1 MALQGSVST
10 NQYSGNGFSMG
21 MKCTW
26 SATQSVSEN
35 KSVITWTLASEG
47 GAGYSAYTGNVKLEI
62 NGERVLQID
71 SRFTME
77 GGGKWSKSG
86 TLEIPHNADG
96 TKSFTVSIS
105 AGIWFYTSE
114 NCKGTGTFTLDQ
126 IPRASSATVP
136 NFTIGT
142 GGTISI
148 NRASGNFTHK
158 LSVKLGGSTYDIA
171 SDVGTSYKWT
181 PDADTWG
188 KRIPNDTSAGCTMI
202 VDTYNGSTK
211 IGTASYDF
219 TLYVPSGYVPSVLS
233 LEVSLVND
241 NATVKSWGVAVKG
254 YTKLSWEAQAAG
266 SYGSTITGYTFT
278 AGGMTVYATSGTTGI
293 LQTAG
298 SVVPSFRV
306 TDSRGR
312 KASLDADPIEVFD
325 YAAPNVANAAAYRC
339 DKNGNANADETNV
352 RITLT
357 AKISSVGGKNSA
369 KLQYRYK
376 PAGGSYTGWTD
387 FTSGAIL
394 AGFDAAKSY
403 EFELKAVD
411 ALGKAK
417 SATVTVPTESV
428 WLNGKDG
435 GKGAAFGKY
444 AEEDDLFD
452 VAWRSRFRGAV
463 TFDTRPAQLA
473 PSGFGLGEKA
483 PKTPWANVNS
493 LLLSG
498 WYRFDETENPTPG
511 GIAAGGIT
519 ATYAYMRV
527 DGYNENHC
535 CQTLYPFGYKSR
547 MMRFMVNGS
556 WGEWEWE
563 NPPMVAGVEYRT
575 TERWHG
581 LPVHT
586 KLVNGGPIAADGSFS
601 TEIYNARM
609 VDAKITMAN
618 MWNGYHNP
626 TNGTTIGP
634 WDFVAWTNLQFV
646 WYKAGSDL
654 VAGGGEVYAQ
664 LKYVYYSSTSTIEE
678 ESI

>member
-1 MALQGSVST
+1 MALSGSVRT
-10 NQYSGNGFSMG
+10 NQYTYSETQNGQTIRGSVG
-21 MKCTW
+21 LECRWT
-26 SATQSVSEN
+26 ATQNVEAN
-35 KSVITWTLASEG
+35 KSVISWTLISYG
-47 GAGYSAYTGNVKLEI
+47 DDFTFRTGNVKLEI
-62 NGERVLQID
+62 NGQNVPLGLPSNFPMR
-71 SRFTME
+71 
-77 GGGKWSKSG
+77 GAGHWSTTG
-86 TLEIPHNADG
+86 TCDIPHNADG
-96 TKSFTVSIS
+96 TKSFTINVS
-105 AGIWFYTSE
+105 AGIWYYTSS
-114 NCKGTGTFTLDQ
+114 NCTGTETFALDQ

-254 YTKLSWEAQAAG
+254 YTKLEWSAEAEDA
-266 SYGSTITGYTFT
+266 YGSTITKYEFS
-278 AGGMTVYATSGTTGI
+278 AGGQTGSASSGTTGI
-293 LQTAG
+293 LQKAG
-298 SVVPSFRV
+298 SITPSIKV

-312 KASLDADPIEVFD
+312 TASGNAADITVYD
-325 YAAPNVANAAAYRC
+325 YAAPNISKAAAYRC
-339 DKNGNANADETNV
+339 DANGNANESGTNV

-357 AKISSVGGKNSA
+357 AHISSVGGKNSA
-369 KLQYRYK
+369 KLQYRYRQ
-376 PAGGSYTGWTD
+376 AGGNFGSWTN

-394 AGFDAAKSY
+394 TGFDVANSY
-403 EFELKAVD
+403 EFELRAID
-411 ALGKAK
+411 ALNNSKA
-417 SATVTVPTESV
+417 ATFAVSTESV

-483 PKTPWANVNS
+483 PKTPWANVDS

-511 GIAAGGIT
+511 GIAVGGIT
-519 ATYAYMRV
+519 ATYAYTRV
-527 DGYNENHC
+527 DGYNENNCFH
-535 CQTLYPFGYKSR
+535 TLYPFGFNGSR
-547 MMRFMVNGS
+547 LSRAMVNGVWEE
-556 WGEWEWE
+556 WGWE
-563 NPPMVAGVEYRT
+563 NPPMSPGVEYRT
-575 TERWHG
+575 TERINLKPIYTRFIDLGNAANNAKVDISSFGAGWLVRYAG
-581 LPVHT
+581 WTDSYSLPFIF
-586 KLVNGGPIAADGSFS
+586 NGSFS
-601 TEIYNARM
+601 DVWTMYLDVTNT
-609 VDAKITMAN
+609 DITIKCGSSMA
-618 MWNGYHNP
+618 GRKVYCQ
-626 TNGTTIGP
+626 I
-634 WDFVAWTNLQFV
+634 
-646 WYKAGSDL
+646 WYTKS
-654 VAGGGEVYAQ
+654 
-664 LKYVYYSSTSTIEE
+664 
-678 ESI
+678 